1 MLALLAIGVLALTAL
16 DHWTTYLCLR
26 QTVEGFAVREANP
39 VAAWLFGQV
48 GLGPGLWLD
57 TGVTAL
63 AIAILIV
70 TPRLP
75 GSAKALFL
83 GIVGVWT
90 LGAVANNLR
99 AMETLG
105 LLAAARP

>member
-1 MLALLAIGVLALTAL
+1 MLALLALGVLVLTAV

-39 VAAWLFGQV
+39 LAAWLFGQV
-48 GLGPGLWLD
+48 GLAPGLWLD
-57 TGVTAL
+57 TAVT
-63 AIAILIV
+63 AIAIAVLV
-70 TPRLP
+70 ATPRLP

-99 AMETLG
+99 ALETLG
-105 LLAAARP
+105 LLAATRP